1 MLSIIKN
8 IELIIIQFI
17 YTLQTP
23 TLNRIM
29 ILFTKLG
36 DHGTIWIIIT
46 LLLLLNKK
54 TRKIGWIAVFS
65 LIICSLIVNVGLKP
79 LLQRQR
85 PYNFL
90 PDIRLLI
97 EIPKDY
103 SFPSGHTAASFTM
116 IYVFYKNLKKYFWI
130 VLAVGCLIAF
140 SRLYLSVHFV
150 SDVLIGGIIGLFS
163 GFLGQI
169 LYEKFKK

>member
-116 IYVFYKNLKKYFWI
+116 IYVFYKNFKKYFWI
-130 VLAVGCLIAF
+130 VLTVGCLIAF

>member
-90 PDIRLLI
+90 PDIRFLI

-130 VLAVGCLIAF
+130 VLAVCCLIAF

>member
-116 IYVFYKNLKKYFWI
+116 IYVFYKNLKKYF
-130 VLAVGCLIAF
+130 
-140 SRLYLSVHFV
+140 
-150 SDVLIGGIIGLFS
+150 
-163 GFLGQI
+163 
-169 LYEKFKK
+169 

>member
-116 IYVFYKNLKKYFWI
+116 IYVFYKNLKKYFW
-130 VLAVGCLIAF
+130 
-140 SRLYLSVHFV
+140 
-150 SDVLIGGIIGLFS
+150 
-163 GFLGQI
+163 
-169 LYEKFKK
+169 KKLCG